1 MPQVVPTARINS
13 LRKLLV
19 APLQVDSATAL
30 TYGPAI
36 PLGAESELTFGLN
49 IVTEDLQ
56 GARGTLESDAYVNN
70 ATWQLTHGEIDLR
83 LFALAFGGQYVDV
96 PESTSGAGDSK
107 VLYGLQQGLTSG
119 YIGIIGQ
126 PVTVAGGPAD
136 FYIALLKCRVESFD
150 GGRLGGGWA
159 QIQLGGRAFYTI
171 KDKLL
176 FMAATLE
183 KRTDGTFD
191 VVTQD
196 IEEFMAGLN

>member
-1 MPQVVPTARINS
+1 MPQVNPNVRINS
-13 LRKLLV
+13 LRNLLV
-19 APLQVDSATAL
+19 APLQVDSSEAL
-30 TYGPAI
+30 TYGQAI

-56 GARGTLESDAYVNN
+56 GARGTLESDKYVNN

-83 LFALAFGGQYVDV
+83 LFGMVFGGKHVSV
-96 PESTSGAGDSK
+96 PESSSGEGDSK
-107 VLYGLQQGLTSG
+107 VLYGLKQGLQAG

-136 FYIALLKCRVESFD
+136 FYIALLKCQVESFD